1 MRFDKFKYIAP
12 VFFLAYSSQSMALKI
27 DTMLLIGDEQ
37 GNGVYTL
44 TNDLSETSFISG
56 EITKLETTE
65 DGKLNRIPYTESN
78 LDDWDI
84 TLTHPK
90 IILESEKVKQV
101 GVRDLCGSSCEN
113 EKDRVYQIIFSP
125 VPYNPEETETSVNIN
140 FGYAPLFIIPASDP
154 KISYEMKNLGDRILV
169 ENTGNS
175 FIRFAIDGC
184 TDQIKTQCQ
193 ASFTSLAGRTR
204 TFEIPEKLR
213 KNSLKIR
220 VVNYDD
226 SYRKTIEV
234 GK

>member
-1 MRFDKFKYIAP
+1 MKLNKIKYLTPALC
-12 VFFLAYSSQSMALKI
+12 LAYSTPSLALKI
-27 DTMLLIGDEQ
+27 DTMLLIADEQ

-44 TNDLSETSFISG
+44 TNELAETSFISG

-65 DGKLNRIPYTESN
+65 DGKLKRIPYTESN

-90 IILESEKVKQV
+90 VILESDKVKQV
-101 GVRDLCGSSCEN
+101 GVRDLCGNDCKTEQ
-113 EKDRVYQIIFSP
+113 DRVYQIIFSP
-125 VPYNPEETETSVNIN
+125 VPYNPEEKETSVNIN
-140 FGYAPLFIIPASDP
+140 FGYAPLFIIPAPEP

-184 TDQIKTQCQ
+184 TDEVKTQCQ

-204 TFEIPEKLR
+204 TFDIPEKLR
-213 KNSLKIR
+213 KNTLKVR

-234 GK
+234 GR